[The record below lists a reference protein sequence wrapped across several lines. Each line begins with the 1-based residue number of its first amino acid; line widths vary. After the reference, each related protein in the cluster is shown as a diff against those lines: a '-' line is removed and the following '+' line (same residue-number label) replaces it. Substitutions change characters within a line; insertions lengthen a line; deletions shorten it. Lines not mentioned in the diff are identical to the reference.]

1 MKSSYVEKHCVIIL
15 RRLLTAPRSLS
26 HSLSLRKLFLTEKTE
41 KGALVPSRAGR
52 SSSLKKV
59 WPLILPGRKSTR
71 KEEHFLPT
79 YTTWLVPLLLLGERN
94 QGLGFLLSCH
104 PPTLPGP
111 AMPSFSDSQRHNE
124 ARSAACSSA
133 HYPRYITSTKNSP
146 ALPTAMRSD
155 CRDAVSS
162 GGTEASSRPGGAPG
176 AAVDSGGWG
185 GRPGGP

>member
-104 PPTLPGP
+104 PPTRVLPCR
-111 AMPSFSDSQRHNE
+111 PSQIHSDTMKPDLLLAHRPTTRVTSRRRRTLRRCPPPC
-124 ARSAACSSA
+124 AVTAA
-133 HYPRYITSTKNSP
+133 TQ
-146 ALPTAMRSD
+146 
-155 CRDAVSS
+155 
-162 GGTEASSRPGGAPG
+162 
-176 AAVDSGGWG
+176 
-185 GRPGGP
+185 